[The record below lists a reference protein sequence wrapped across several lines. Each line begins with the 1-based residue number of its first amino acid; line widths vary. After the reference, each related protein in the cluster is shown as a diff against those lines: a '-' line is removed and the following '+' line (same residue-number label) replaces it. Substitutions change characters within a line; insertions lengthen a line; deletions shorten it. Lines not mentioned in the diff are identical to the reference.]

1 MGPGPPGAALRRTG
15 YLIKNMQ
22 PLLRF
27 LVLVAVAA
35 SLAAGRA
42 RGQSPAERT
51 GLDSLR
57 AAIEAVADSVTLLAR
72 EQARIAV
79 ARQNRDDPLLHLELG
94 FIAYRLGE
102 VTAQRK
108 HFDDAA
114 GEFEWAS
121 DLRPDWPFPWY
132 WLGQTE
138 LAIGESAVIP
148 LENLRQMLGAD
159 ELSKAA
165 RAFAR
170 AAQADPSFTRALVDL
185 GTTALRQRIVPRLSV
200 AQRALR
206 MAAGTPAAAQPVVLL
221 VRARVE
227 RELDANDS
235 ALAAFRAYV
244 SLGGDP
250 ALGGLEVARSLYAV
264 GRSDSAVEAYF
275 AAASHRPLSDS
286 AKAEFRREVVW
297 IASLAD
303 LRAYDA
309 LPGDSLGP
317 WLRRFWGRRDL
328 ANARVSGD
336 RLIEQFRRYAYA
348 REHFRLATRHRHYDI
363 AEIYRDSTQAEF
375 DDRGVIYLRHGE
387 PDARANY
394 VSAEPNETWAYRRP
408 PPEGDLIFHFVSR
421 GHVQDFKLVGSLL
434 DVFDFS
440 TAGGLASPSDVPISV
455 VEGLLSSRSGIA
467 PIYDQLARAS
477 MAGRSRLLAEERRET
492 TRAVQVGTSTD
503 SYPLRFTH
511 DLRPVVSSFA
521 VARDE
526 GQGELHVVFAI
537 PAGSLANYSV
547 ASGGVAYP
555 LRLRVV
561 VFDVQEREVAGVDTL
576 RIFRASAAL
585 PPGSYLSGQLA
596 VAVPPGTYRFHFVA
610 EELNADAGALIP
622 GRPATVPARGGAFAA
637 SDLVLGRAGSGLVW
651 RRPEGEV
658 SLDPLLRYSRDG
670 TLELYYEVYGLP
682 ERAAVA
688 THVAVTPRSRGS
700 LVARLFSRRGGV
712 RFDYTTQTDAPGL
725 SRVRQRIA
733 LTGLAPGRYDLEVT
747 LRDPASG
754 TQVVRRQSF
763 EIAAQRAP

>member
-1 MGPGPPGAALRRTG
+1 MQALRRS
-15 YLIKNMQ
+15 
-22 PLLRF
+22 F
-27 LVLVAVAA
+27 VLAVAAA
-35 SLAAGRA
+35 SLAAARA
-42 RGQSPAERT
+42 RAQSPAERV

-57 AAIEAVADSVTLLAR
+57 AAIEVVADSVALLAR
-72 EQARIAV
+72 EQERIAV
-79 ARQNRDDPLLHLELG
+79 ARQNRDDPLIHLELG

-102 VTAQRK
+102 VTGQRK

-114 GEFEWAS
+114 GEFEWATE
-121 DLRPDWPFPWY
+121 LRPEWPFPWY

-138 LAIGESAVIP
+138 LAIGESALIP
-148 LENLRQMLGAD
+148 LENLRQILGAD

-185 GTTALRQRIVPRLSV
+185 GNTALRQRIAPRLSV

-206 MAAGTPAAAQPVVLL
+206 LAAPTPAGEQPAVLL
-221 VRARVE
+221 VRGRVE
-227 RELDANDS
+227 RELGENDS

-244 SLGGDP
+244 ARGGDP
-250 ALGGLEVARSLYAV
+250 ALGGIEIARSLYAV
-264 GRSDSAVEAYF
+264 GRGDSAIAAYF
-275 AAASHRPLSDS
+275 AAASHRPVGDS
-286 AKAEFRREVVW
+286 AKGEFRREVSW
-297 IASLAD
+297 IATPAD

-317 WLRRFWGRRDL
+317 WLRRFWGERDL
-328 ANARVSGD
+328 ADARISGD

-348 REHFRLATRHRHYDI
+348 REHFRLSTRHRHYDI
-363 AEIYRDSTQAEF
+363 AEIYRDSSQSEF

-387 PDARANY
+387 PDGRANY
-394 VSAEPNETWAYRRP
+394 VGAEPNESWAYRRP

-440 TAGGLASPSDVPISV
+440 TAGGLASPAGVPTSV
-455 VEGLLSSRSGIA
+455 VEGLLSSRSGIS
-467 PIYDQLARAS
+467 PIYDRLARAGP
-477 MAGRSRLLAEERRET
+477 AGRSRLLAEERRET

-503 SYPLRFTH
+503 SYPLRFAH

-526 GQGELHVVFAI
+526 RAGELHVVFAI
-537 PAGSLANYSV
+537 PAGSLASYPV

-561 VFDVQEREVAGVDTL
+561 VFGGREREAGGVDTL
-576 RIFRASAAL
+576 RIFRAAAAL
-585 PPGSYLSGQLA
+585 PSGSFLSGQLV
-596 VAVPPGTYRFHFVA
+596 VAVPPGAYRFHFVA
-610 EELNADAGALIP
+610 EELNADAGALVP
-622 GRPATVPARGGAFAA
+622 ARPAGVPARGAAFAA

-651 RRPEGEV
+651 RRPEGDV
-658 SLDPLLRYSRDG
+658 PLDPLLRYPREG

-700 LVARLFSRRGGV
+700 LIGRLFGRRSGV
-712 RFDYTTQTDAPGL
+712 RLDYSTQTDAPGF
-725 SRVRQRIA
+725 SRVRQQITLA
-733 LTGLAPGRYDLEVT
+733 GLSPGRYDLEVT

-754 TQVVRRQSF
+754 QQVARRQSF
-763 EIAAQRAP
+763 EISAQRAP